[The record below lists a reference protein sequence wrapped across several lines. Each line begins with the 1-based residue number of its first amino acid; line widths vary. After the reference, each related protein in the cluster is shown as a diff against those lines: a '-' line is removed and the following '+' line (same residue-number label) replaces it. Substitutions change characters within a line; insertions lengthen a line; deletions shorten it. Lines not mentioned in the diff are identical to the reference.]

1 MENKIL
7 SALNKRYAT
16 QAFDPTKKLT
26 EKQVKTLIES
36 VRLTPTSYGLQL
48 MKVVV
53 VENKQKRADLLNA
66 SYGQKQVLD
75 ASHLFIICRED
86 KIDESHID
94 AYVQNLSSTR
104 QIPVEELVKYRDM
117 MMRSILSMPIEQ
129 QNVWMDKQVYI
140 ALGNLLNVCAMMDL
154 DACPMEG
161 FSANQYSEILGLEK
175 ENLTPVVTVPIGYRE
190 ENDKRALDK
199 KVRRSTND
207 FLVTI

>member
-1 MENKIL
+1 MINEISVLFELDLMENKIL

-161 FSANQYSEILGLEK
+161 FFSES
-175 ENLTPVVTVPIGYRE
+175 V
-190 ENDKRALDK
+190 
-199 KVRRSTND
+199 
-207 FLVTI
+207 